1 MSLGI
6 LLKRLTVDGEI
17 RNHLL
22 QNLHFSQLRRRNKKV
37 AGGLDPP
44 SHVALAVYLESGI
57 ILVDLG
63 KCVVCRY
70 LRDGQ
75 SCDSV
80 DMIRFAPFSFAAQA
94 FV

>member
-1 MSLGI
+1 
-6 LLKRLTVDGEI
+6 V
-17 RNHLL
+17 L
-22 QNLHFSQLRRRNKKV
+22 QNMHFIQLRRRNKKV

-44 SHVALAVYLESGI
+44 SHIALAVYLASGV

-70 LRDGQ
+70 LRDSE

-80 DMIRFAPFSFAAQA
+80 DMVRFAPFSFAAKA